1 MNLSTLIALLVG
13 TVLPLVTATIT
24 KDTLNPKLKALVLI
38 LLASITG
45 VLTSVLGA
53 LPTSLSGWEH
63 VLLNILAAFIAA
75 AAADFKAWD
84 PFGTTA
90 AVHKATSRFGLPF
103 RTTAPPEPGAIPP
116 SS

>member
-1 MNLSTLIALLVG
+1 MNLSTLISLLVG
-13 TVLPLVTATIT
+13 TGLPLLTAVIT
-24 KDTLNPKLKALVLI
+24 KETLNPKLKALVLI

-45 VLTSVLGA
+45 VLTSILGS

-84 PFGTTA
+84 PFGT
-90 AVHKATSRFGLPF
+90 VVSIHKATSKFGLGPP
-103 RTTAPPEPGAIPP
+103 APPLDQKKAA
-116 SS
+116 